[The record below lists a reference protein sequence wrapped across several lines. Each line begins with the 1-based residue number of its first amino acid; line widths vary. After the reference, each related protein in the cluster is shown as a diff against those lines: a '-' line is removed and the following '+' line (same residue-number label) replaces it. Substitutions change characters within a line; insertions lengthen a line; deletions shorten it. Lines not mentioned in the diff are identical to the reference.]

1 MAYEPKF
8 ELAEYRKFI
17 REAAPFV
24 SLVLGRKLK
33 PAEAE
38 LLSDTEMLVIAEKID
53 KRVKDL
59 NANIAA
65 NKENGFGLPRNGSAG
80 NNAGVPNGKP
90 TKEPQDN

>member
-33 PAEAE
+33 PAEAD
-38 LLSDTEMLVIAEKID
+38 LLSDTEMVVIAEKID

-65 NKENGFGLPRNGSAG
+65 NKQNGFGSPR
-80 NNAGVPNGKP
+80 KD
-90 TKEPQDN
+90 EPQDN